1 LDQVIDIHKIDEV
14 IFCAKDISAGDII
27 SKMLSLEGEKLDFK
41 IAQPQTSFLIGS
53 NSIDTQGDLY
63 VMDIN
68 KINKPA
74 NQRNKRIIDV
84 FIALLALLFSP
95 FIIWFFRYKKRFL
108 TNMVN
113 ILRGSI
119 SFVGYAPINHSS
131 NLKLPKIKRGLLSS
145 VLMVKDYQTL
155 SADAVS
161 RLNLIYAKN
170 HSFLVD
176 LKIIM
181 NHFSKWDN

>member
-1 LDQVIDIHKIDEV
+1 
-14 IFCAKDISAGDII
+14 
-27 SKMLSLEGEKLDFK
+27 
-41 IAQPQTSFLIGS
+41 
-53 NSIDTQGDLY
+53 
-63 VMDIN
+63 
-68 KINKPA
+68 
-74 NQRNKRIIDV
+74 
-84 FIALLALLFSP
+84 
-95 FIIWFFRYKKRFL
+95 
-108 TNMVN
+108 
-113 ILRGSI
+113 
-119 SFVGYAPINHSS
+119 VGYAPINHSS